1 MLLTINELTEKTIV
15 NDVHVHPE
23 AWNVLAKSNVIMKMS
38 EDDRN
43 YFLSNIRFEIADS
56 KEEKTEPLPTKKSK
70 KVTGKSALKLKQ

>member
-23 AWNVLAKSNVIMKMS
+23 AWNILAKSNVIMKMS

-43 YFLSNIRFEIADS
+43 YLLSNIRFEISDS
-56 KEEKTEPLPTKKSK
+56 KEEKVEPLPAKKGK
-70 KVTGKSALKLKQ
+70 NGTGKSALKVKQ